1 MRTGVLVAAALLL
14 GGCSSATKR
23 PDGGRSGAKA
33 TEITLFF
40 LTELRGTLEPCGCNS
55 DPLGDIARTAA
66 VIASA
71 RQERPVAL
79 FDGGSTLYL
88 DDPIPETKRAQAEL
102 TADAVARMYSK
113 LEVAASGLGPY
124 DLAAGADKVRF
135 ARQAANVTAGAPTT
149 PPRIVQLGGMNIGV
163 FGVVDPRVVAAHGVT
178 AGDPA
183 TAAREAIAKLR
194 GGGAELVVGLAH
206 MTRAE
211 ARKLAREAPGADFL
225 LAGRE
230 APDEGVLAPEAVG
243 ATFIVVPGNRGQVL
257 TRLDIDLSRGG
268 SPLTDAVGKERAAL
282 EIERLDEK
290 IARLEKDLAAWEKD
304 PNAEAAFVAR
314 NRDQLAG
321 LKKEREALAAQPLRK
336 PETGGFFVARNL
348 RIVRRLPCDAKLVA
362 EKRGLDEAIGKA
374 NLASAEPPVAPPPG
388 KPGYAGVEECGFCH
402 KAAVDF
408 WQKTRHT
415 GAWETLE
422 KVGKQWNRDCIGCH
436 VTGWQ
441 EPGGAT
447 LAKNDDLRDVQCEV
461 CHGPASIHVDLDG
474 KDKPRTVQRA
484 PAADLCAS
492 RCHTVEHSDTFA
504 REPYLR
510 DIVGTGHGEK
520 LRRALGDGPT
530 GRQLR
535 SAALDKAGRELGAN
549 CPK

>member
-1 MRTGVLVAAALLL
+1 VRTGVLVAAALLL

-374 NLASAEPPVAPPPG
+374 NLASAEPPVAAAPG
-388 KPGYAGVEECGFCH
+388 QAGLRRRRGVRLLSQG
-402 KAAVDF
+402 
-408 WQKTRHT
+408 R
-415 GAWETLE
+415 GRL
-422 KVGKQWNRDCIGCH
+422 
-436 VTGWQ
+436 
-441 EPGGAT
+441 
-447 LAKNDDLRDVQCEV
+447 LAKDPPHRRLGDPGEGGQAVEPRLHRLPRDGLAGAGRRDAGQERR
-461 CHGPASIHVDLDG
+461 PARRAVRGL
-474 KDKPRTVQRA
+474 PRTGVDPRRPRRQGQATDGAARA
-484 PAADLCAS
+484 GGGS
-492 RCHTVEHSDTFA
+492 
-504 REPYLR
+504 LR
-510 DIVGTGHGEK
+510 LALPH
-520 LRRALGDGPT
+520 RRAL
-530 GRQLR
+530 RHLR
-535 SAALDKAGRELGAN
+535 PRAVPARHRRHGSRREAAPRAGRRSDRPPAAQRG
-549 CPK
+549 PRQSGT